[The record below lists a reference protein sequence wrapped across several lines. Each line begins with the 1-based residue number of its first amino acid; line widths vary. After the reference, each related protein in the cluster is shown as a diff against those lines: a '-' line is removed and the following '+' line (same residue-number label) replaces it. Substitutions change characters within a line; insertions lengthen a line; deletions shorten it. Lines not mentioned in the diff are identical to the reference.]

1 MIEENMAPRYFK
13 ARSGDWGS
21 LRHWSISCFWT
32 LGTMQHLREK
42 VIMRLIGLA
51 GYQRLLR
58 YAKCEE
64 GNIE

>member
-1 MIEENMAPRYFK
+1 LKKILRLAISK
-13 ARSGDWGS
+13 LGVGIGDLCAIGA
-21 LRHWSISCFWT
+21 LAVFGL

-51 GYQRLLR
+51 GYRRLLR